1 MDSWIGWSPPPG
13 PSATLTKKE
22 KKKVLVLLSAS
33 VERVAVS
40 RMLDFYIKLADVIK
54 TEIEYV
60 GIVLMHFNNGFEGM

>member
-13 PSATLTKKE
+13 PSPTLTKKE
-22 KKKVLVLLSAS
+22 EKKVLMLLSAS

-60 GIVLMHFNNGFEGM
+60 GIVLMPFNNGFEGM